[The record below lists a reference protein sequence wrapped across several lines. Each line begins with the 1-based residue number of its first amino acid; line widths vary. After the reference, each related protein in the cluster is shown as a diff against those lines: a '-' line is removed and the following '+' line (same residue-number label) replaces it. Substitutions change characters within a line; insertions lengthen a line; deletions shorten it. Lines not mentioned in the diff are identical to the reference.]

1 MEKRDIIAKV
11 SGSTGLT
18 MKQAEEALEV
28 LLDQIARHVYSDRS
42 ALVEIEGFGTFY
54 RITGSSSG
62 NLNLT
67 TGEITTFP
75 GPVLS
80 IRFRAEKSIKKLG
93 VRFRAEGSKYI
104 GLTGKSIKDFSIEAA
119 RNPNTPASLLENLAA
134 DEDDKVR
141 YGAARNPNTP
151 ASALEKLAADED
163 KDVRSA
169 AAGNPNT
176 PA

>member
-11 SGSTGLT
+11 SGSTGLS

-28 LLDQIARHVYSDRS
+28 LLDQIARYVYSDRS

-62 NLNLT
+62 TFKVKNIVT
-67 TGEITTFP
+67 PGEKTTFP
-75 GPVLS
+75 GPVAS

-93 VRFRAEGSKYI
+93 IRFKAEGFKYI

-119 RNPNTPASLLENLAA
+119 GNQ
-134 DEDDKVR
+134 
-141 YGAARNPNTP
+141 NTP
-151 ASALEKLAADED
+151 ASALEKLAAHENEN
-163 KDVRSA
+163 VRSA
-169 AAGNPNT
+169 AAENQNMSQQK
-176 PA
+176 